1 MKYPLNNAG
10 EVRKVNMSIRI
21 PVEVVDYIKKRASEV
36 GTSPS
41 RLASDAC
48 VSWWKTEKRME
59 AQQGAA
65 DIPEAELTQKSPDQ
79 SVYLTDPYVHKPHIF
94 IDQD

>member
-21 PVEVVDYIKKRASEV
+21 PVEVVDYIKKRASEM

-48 VSWWKTEKRME
+48 VSWWKTAKHME
-59 AQQGAA
+59 VQQV
-65 DIPEAELTQKSPDQ
+65 PEVKELEGRKWIK
-79 SVYLTDPYVHKPHIF
+79 VEGEAVHLTDPYSYKPHIF
-94 IDQD
+94 LDD